1 MISIHKSTR
10 REIKLSFY
18 DNYTSKLPI
27 DLLSIYLDFVCAVVE
42 DGRVLIEKR
51 YSTNGINTLKSDDFD
66 FHNKLLVTI
75 NPEDTEYL
83 GINPMDEER
92 QRLFEVY
99 GIDKNG
105 KPVMIY
111 RDMFYLEG
119 SGYYV
124 KSLF

>member
-18 DNYTSKLPI
+18 DNYTSRLPI
-27 DLLSIYLDFVCAVVE
+27 DLSIYIDFVCAIIE
-42 DGRVLIEKR
+42 EGRLLIEKR
-51 YSTNGINTLKSDDFD
+51 YSTNGINLIQSDDYSY
-66 FHNKLLVTI
+66 NSKLSIVI
-75 NPEDTEYL
+75 NPEDTQDL

-92 QRLFEVY
+92 QRIFEVY

>member
-18 DNYTSKLPI
+18 DNYSSRTPI
-27 DLLSIYLDFVCAVVE
+27 DLSIYIDFVCAVIE
-42 DGRVLIEKR
+42 NGRVLIEKR
-51 YSTNGINTLKSDDFD
+51 YSTNGITTIKADDFD
-66 FHNKLLVTI
+66 FHNKLSIVI
-75 NPEDTEYL
+75 NPEDTQYL

-92 QRLFEVY
+92 QRIFEVY